1 MLRKKSLSS
10 EKSISLVAR
19 YSDCLFLGLMFA
31 DLGKINLSLSLE
43 LSDFIGKIKVFH
55 KILPEIDFIDFNVI
69 MAYCPLYIQR

>member
-19 YSDCLFLGLMFA
+19 NSDCLFLGLMFA
-31 DLGKINLSLSLE
+31 GLGKINLSLSLE

-55 KILPEIDFIDFNVI
+55 KILSEIDFTDFNVI